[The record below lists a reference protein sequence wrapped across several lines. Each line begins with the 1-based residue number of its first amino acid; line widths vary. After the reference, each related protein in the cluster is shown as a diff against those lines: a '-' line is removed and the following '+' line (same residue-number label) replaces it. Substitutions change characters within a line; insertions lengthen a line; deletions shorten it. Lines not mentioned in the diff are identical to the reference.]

1 MHVFKVKRL
10 SRNATIKI
18 ALHEHTTVSLGS
30 CGAIG
35 VFQSTCVFVF
45 ASFLL
50 TAVVAL
56 LDWFVQLEN
65 ARNRLVV
72 KGPGD
77 RFGEKR
83 SHVKL
88 PDFSGKLPLILY
100 GIRYQQVIQVFHVR
114 DALPCP
120 TQRGRAED
128 PVRRP
133 GVDRTRS
140 QVGEFLDVALERRSG
155 VHEIVDDDALAPLHV
170 PDHLRGVFRF
180 APSLPVLCDEGELDV
195 LAAQPLKDVPEYG
208 GPGDLPLV
216 RGNHSYFFVAGSEF
230 LVEIRRGDGDRHQVL
245 YRDFGAEESSER
257 VVVEIQA
264 HHVVD
269 SHLLIHDC
277 DIGGGH
283 RLSAELLVLAGIAKV
298 WNDRRDGLDARP
310 AQGRNHQG
318 QLHDRVV
325 ARGRTNQVDVL
336 TANGFPDLHPGLS
349 VGKLSHAHAVEV
361 PPEEVGNVAAQVL
374 RAGTGQQNK
383 LALFLRFDL
392 GRLVKVH
399 LFSGNE
405 ISGCRRRR

>member
-1 MHVFKVKRL
+1 MQTIYLAVKPNITIVNKYCSKYACFQGEKIIEKRDDKNCSPRAHHRL
-10 SRNATIKI
+10 ARFVRSHR
-18 ALHEHTTVSLGS
+18 
-30 CGAIG
+30 C

-230 LVEIRRGDGDRHQVL
+230 LIEIRRGDGDRHQVL

-269 SHLLIHDC
+269 SHLLIH
-277 DIGGGH
+277 
-283 RLSAELLVLAGIAKV
+283 L
-298 WNDRRDGLDARP
+298 
-310 AQGRNHQG
+310 
-318 QLHDRVV
+318 
-325 ARGRTNQVDVL
+325 RTASDV
-336 TANGFPDLHPGLS
+336 
-349 VGKLSHAHAVEV
+349 K
-361 PPEEVGNVAAQVL
+361 
-374 RAGTGQQNK
+374 
-383 LALFLRFDL
+383 
-392 GRLVKVH
+392 
-399 LFSGNE
+399 
-405 ISGCRRRR
+405 